1 MREFKYKATF
11 ASVLKCVTP
20 TEKNKYLALASLQ
33 DLKRLLPSTSLDDED
48 LLPIAANV
56 CVANVANKNGDV
68 ISTATALKIYERF
81 KHKYIN
87 VEHDQEKIVGH
98 IVNASLSR
106 FDTDYATG
114 VGSEVLDPKDLKPG
128 EPFNISIG
136 GYIYRKPAKNVT
148 AKILDSNDPNSED
161 YLALAVSWEI
171 GFDEYSIALGS
182 EALGE
187 CKLLNSPEDI
197 AKYTPYL
204 IAEGGSGKTM
214 AGEYVSRLLD
224 SPDELGVVPLGI
236 GLTFTPAG
244 SVAGVVTPLLT
255 QKAIASVNSENNS
268 TEDTN
273 KISHSTPTNVTN
285 NTPIMKKFTS
295 LAEITSLNDETVK
308 DYSFANVGH
317 VITAAIEDAAKAH
330 QSALAAEKQDKEAAK
345 AALDQAVSNA
355 KVTEAK
361 VKELETTISDL
372 QQKQQTAEAAAKY
385 QSRMAG
391 LDEEYELT
399 PELRTIISSEITG
412 LDDKG
417 FEAYAKKAGV
427 LFSDRS
433 KSALAAKKKAD
444 DAKMKD
450 DSAKDGKKEP
460 DEDDAD
466 KAKKAIASAKP
477 TATASVSSPA
487 TDESLSAK
495 FATAFKVG
503 DGGITITK

>member
-1 MREFKYKATF
+1 MREFKYKTTF

-20 TEKNKYLALASLQ
+20 TEKNKYLALASLH
-33 DLKRLLPSTSLDDED
+33 DLKRLLPSTTLDDED

-114 VGSEVLDPKDLKPG
+114 VGSEILDPKDLKPG

-148 AKILDSNDPNSED
+148 AKILDSNDPNSDD

-214 AGEYVSRLLD
+214 QGEYVSRLLD

-244 SVAGVVTPLLT
+244 SVAGVVTPLLAQT
-255 QKAIASVNSENNS
+255 AVASVNSENNS

-317 VITAAIEDAAKAH
+317 VITAAIEDAAKSH

-345 AALDQAVSNA
+345 IALDQAVSNA

-361 VKELETTISDL
+361 VKELEATISEL
-372 QQKQQTAEAAAKY
+372 QQKQQTAEASAKY
-385 QSRMAG
+385 QARMAG

-433 KSALAAKKKAD
+433 KTALAAKKKAD
-444 DAKMKD
+444 EEAKK
-450 DSAKDGKKEP
+450 KDGAAAEP
-460 DEDDAD
+460 DADEAD

-477 TATASVSSPA
+477 TATAAVSSPS
-487 TDESLSAK
+487 TDESLASK
-495 FATAFKVG
+495 FAKHFTVG
-503 DGGITITK
+503 DGGIQITK